1 MKKTFSRE
9 YWFLVS
15 CWAVFTLLG
24 LAAGALGGLSPDSG
38 ALWRFKDPVMAYT
51 GVQTA
56 AAVLLSA
63 ANALSGAAAGM
74 IAIRYWVKPYLLLWL
89 LMLVWDAGTVW
100 PALIRSGGIGYAGL
114 SLLSLLLTNVL
125 TREEGAFLT
134 LLGAAAILWS
144 AVLMVLGLKVVHEFS
159 FGRTVLAV
167 LYSLIGIL
175 IILFL
180 ALLLWSLFQQL
191 AMFLVSLYD
200 ELSLKL
206 K

>member
-1 MKKTFSRE
+1 MERAKE
-9 YWFLVS
+9 L
-15 CWAVFTLLG
+15 
-24 LAAGALGGLSPDSG
+24 
-38 ALWRFKDPVMAYT
+38 
-51 GVQTA
+51 
-56 AAVLLSA
+56 
-63 ANALSGAAAGM
+63 
-74 IAIRYWVKPYLLLWL
+74 
-89 LMLVWDAGTVW
+89 
-100 PALIRSGGIGYAGL
+100 RSGSCGNYNCAQSVLIPKWEEMGLDHDMAKRLSKNFGVGMKIG
-114 SLLSLLLTNVL
+114 STC
-125 TREEGAFLT
+125 GAIT
-134 LLGAAAILWS
+134 GG
-144 AVLMVLGLKVVHEFS
+144 LMVLGLKVVHEFS

>member
-1 MKKTFSRE
+1 MRAGSARSR
-9 YWFLVS
+9 
-15 CWAVFTLLG
+15 
-24 LAAGALGGLSPDSG
+24 AAITGASL
-38 ALWRFKDPVMAYT
+38 ALWFFATILTWQYNGYVFNQNVAGDFSIWTSWGRRCWYS
-51 GVQTA
+51 
-56 AAVLLSA
+56 AVRAGQLIVSTMMDGSGKLLDIVYVLA
-63 ANALSGAAAGM
+63 VGLL
-74 IAIRYWVKPYLLLWL
+74 PY
-89 LMLVWDAGTVW
+89 V
-100 PALIRSGGIGYAGL
+100 GYQ
-114 SLLSLLLTNVL
+114 LLSLLLTNVL

>member
-1 MKKTFSRE
+1 MSTQER
-9 YWFLVS
+9 
-15 CWAVFTLLG
+15 A
-24 LAAGALGGLSPDSG
+24 AQAGALFDRGYNCAQSVLIPKWEEMGLDHDMAKRLSKNFGVGMKIGSTCGAITGG
-38 ALWRFKDPVMAYT
+38 
-51 GVQTA
+51 
-56 AAVLLSA
+56 
-63 ANALSGAAAGM
+63 
-74 IAIRYWVKPYLLLWL
+74 
-89 LMLVWDAGTVW
+89 
-100 PALIRSGGIGYAGL
+100 
-114 SLLSLLLTNVL
+114 
-125 TREEGAFLT
+125 
-134 LLGAAAILWS
+134 
-144 AVLMVLGLKVVHEFS
+144 LMVLGLKVVHEFS

>member
-1 MKKTFSRE
+1 MSKAMERAKE
-9 YWFLVS
+9 L
-15 CWAVFTLLG
+15 
-24 LAAGALGGLSPDSG
+24 
-38 ALWRFKDPVMAYT
+38 
-51 GVQTA
+51 
-56 AAVLLSA
+56 
-63 ANALSGAAAGM
+63 
-74 IAIRYWVKPYLLLWL
+74 
-89 LMLVWDAGTVW
+89 
-100 PALIRSGGIGYAGL
+100 RSGSCGNYNCAQSVLIPKWEEMGLDHDMAKRLSKNFGVGMKIG
-114 SLLSLLLTNVL
+114 STC
-125 TREEGAFLT
+125 GAIT
-134 LLGAAAILWS
+134 GG
-144 AVLMVLGLKVVHEFS
+144 LMVLGLKVVHEFS